1 MNNSNTLSE
10 QGRVSLSAE
19 DPFRLDERLLLAAS
33 LYEPCALGADVG
45 TDHGLLPRHL
55 LAEGVCKRMI
65 VADISEKALRHARE
79 TIRLSGLEDR
89 AEIVCADGLHAVT
102 RPCGCVSIMGMGGE
116 TMAEI
121 LRRGQGRLHGA
132 ALVLSAHTEQHLVRE
147 VLRDIGYRITAER
160 LCLAEGR
167 YYIFWKAVPGQE
179 DVTDSDL
186 RYGRLLFEHNPEHL
200 PGYLAWRIKYLT
212 GKLKGLRSASAPD
225 AALIA
230 RIEQDLA
237 FYQARQEECSH
248 ADRQAGVRHHP

>member
-1 MNNSNTLSE
+1 MNDSNTLSE
-10 QGRVSLSAE
+10 QGRVSLSAG
-19 DPFRLDERLLLAAS
+19 DPFRLDERLMLAAT
-33 LYEPCALGADVG
+33 LYEPCALGADIG

-55 LAEGVCKRMI
+55 LAEGVCERMI

-89 AEIVCADGLHAVT
+89 AEIACADGLNAVT
-102 RPCGCVSIMGMGGE
+102 RPCGCVSIMGVGGE

-121 LRRGQGRLHGA
+121 LRRGQDRLQGA

-147 VLRDIGYRITAER
+147 VLLDIGYRITDER
-160 LCLAEGR
+160 LCMAEGR

-179 DVTDSDL
+179 EVTADDI
-186 RYGRLLFEHNPEHL
+186 RYGKLLFAQNPTHL
-200 PGYLAWRIKYLT
+200 PGYLSWRVKYLT
-212 GKLKGLRSASAPD
+212 GKLKGLRSASTMD

-237 FYQARQEECSH
+237 FHQARQEECS
-248 ADRQAGVRHHP
+248 PC